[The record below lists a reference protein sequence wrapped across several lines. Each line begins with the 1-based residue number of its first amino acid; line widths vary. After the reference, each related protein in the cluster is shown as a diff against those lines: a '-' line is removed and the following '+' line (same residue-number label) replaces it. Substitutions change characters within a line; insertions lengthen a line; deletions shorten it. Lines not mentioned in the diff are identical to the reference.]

1 MSSGKVEGKVWYH
14 ECLVRNFTPVTEAE
28 KGIFPCGFAVVHPWL
43 CDAMGH
49 LSTRHYLGM
58 FDDAS
63 YHLFAEFGYQPELGL
78 SESWGWADVRQEI
91 SYHAE
96 LSVGTLVSVTGAV
109 TGIGRSSLKLQ
120 YRLFNRS
127 TEALAA
133 TLDATTVCF
142 DLNLRKSRPI
152 PDDCRNRIELI
163 ISEK

>member
-1 MSSGKVEGKVWYH
+1 MWNGKDERHACFLEV
-14 ECLVRNFTPVTEAE
+14 FIPVTVVE
-28 KGIFPCGFAVVHPWL
+28 KGVFPCGFAVVHPWL

-58 FDDAS
+58 FDDAA
-63 YHLFAEFGYQPELGL
+63 YHLFFEFGYQPELAV
-78 SESWGWADVRQEI
+78 SEGWGWADVRQEI

-96 LSVGTLVSVTGAV
+96 LSAGTLVYVAGSV

-142 DLNLRKSRPI
+142 DLNLRQSMSI
-152 PDDCRNRIELI
+152 PDEYRNRIELI
-163 ISEK
+163 IFEK